1 MPTFNFDLCE
11 LPPEA
16 QSLRAEV
23 REFLRD
29 ALGGMAS
36 SKRALSWGGFDRE
49 FSRQLGARGWIGMMW
64 PKKYGGHERTAL
76 ERYVVLEECLSAGAP
91 VSAHWVADRQSGPLL
106 LRFGTEE
113 QRQRFLP
120 RIARGELAFAIGMS
134 EPDSGSDLASIR
146 TRAEHVEGGYRVNGT
161 KIWTSNA
168 HISDYAIALFRSKV
182 VPDKKHEGLSQF
194 LVDLKSPG
202 IRIRPIIDLAGGHH
216 FNEVHFEN
224 AFVPDDMLVGKEGEG
239 WRQVSTE
246 LAFAIGMSEPDSGSD
261 LASIRTRAEHVE
273 GGYRVNGTKIWTSN
287 AHISD
292 YAIALFRT
300 KVVPDKKHEGLS
312 QFLVDLKSEG
322 ISIRPIIDLAGG
334 HHFNEVHFQNCFV
347 PDDMLVGKEG
357 DGWKQVTTELAFER
371 SGPERYLSSIRLIIE
386 LIREVGREP
395 DERAAVVIG
404 RLTAHLVTLRQM
416 SLSIAGMLQ
425 AGQNPNLEAAVVK
438 DVGTCFEQEIPEV
451 VHALLGVEPR
461 LGSGS
466 QFERTFGYLVEHAPS
481 FSLRGGTR
489 EVLRGII
496 ARGLGLR

>member
-29 ALGGMAS
+29 ALGGMSS

-146 TRAEHVEGGYRVNGT
+146 TRAE
-161 KIWTSNA
+161 
-168 HISDYAIALFRSKV
+168 
-182 VPDKKHEGLSQF
+182 Q
-194 LVDLKSPG
+194 
-202 IRIRPIIDLAGGHH
+202 
-216 FNEVHFEN
+216 
-224 AFVPDDMLVGKEGEG
+224 
-239 WRQVSTE
+239 
-246 LAFAIGMSEPDSGSD
+246 
-261 LASIRTRAEHVE
+261 VE

-312 QFLVDLKSEG
+312 QFLVDLKSPG
-322 ISIRPIIDLAGG
+322 IRIRPIIDLAGG
-334 HHFNEVHFQNCFV
+334 HHFNEVHFENAIV

-357 DGWKQVTTELAFER
+357 EGWRQVSTELAFER
-371 SGPERYLSSIRLIIE
+371 SGPERYLSSIRLIME
-386 LIREVGREP
+386 LIREAGREP
-395 DERAAVVIG
+395 GERAAVVIG
-404 RLTAHLVTLRQM
+404 RFTAHLITLRQM
-416 SLSIAGMLQ
+416 SLSVAGMLQ

-438 DVGTCFEQEIPEV
+438 DVGTSFEQEIPET

-466 QFERTFGYLVEHAPS
+466 QFERTLGYLVQHAPS

-489 EVLRGII
+489 EILRGII

>member
-1 MPTFNFDLCE
+1 MPAVFRFALND
-11 LPPEA
+11 LPPE
-16 QSLRAEV
+16 SERLRAEV
-23 REFLRD
+23 RDFLRKEFSG
-29 ALGGMAS
+29 AAPV
-36 SKRALSWGGFDRE
+36 KRAKSWGGFDRE
-49 FSRQLGARGWIGMMW
+49 FSRRVGARGWIGMTW
-64 PKKYGGHERTAL
+64 PKAYGGHERSFL
-76 ERYVVLEECLSAGAP
+76 ERYVVMEEMLSAGAP

-120 RIARGELAFAIGMS
+120 RITKGELAFAIGMS

-146 TRAEHVEGGYRVNGT
+146 TRAEKVDGGYKVNGT

-168 HISDYAIALFRSKV
+168 HL
-182 VPDKKHEGLSQF
+182 
-194 LVDLKSPG
+194 
-202 IRIRPIIDLAGGHH
+202 
-216 FNEVHFEN
+216 
-224 AFVPDDMLVGKEGEG
+224 
-239 WRQVSTE
+239 
-246 LAFAIGMSEPDSGSD
+246 
-261 LASIRTRAEHVE
+261 
-273 GGYRVNGTKIWTSN
+273 
-287 AHISD
+287 SD

-322 ISIRPIIDLAGG
+322 IGIRPIIDLAGG
-334 HHFNEVHFQNCFV
+334 HHFNEVHFQNAFV

-357 DGWKQVTTELAFER
+357 EGWKQVTTELAFER
-371 SGPERYLSSIRLIIE
+371 SGPERYLSSIRLIME
-386 LIREVGREP
+386 LIREAGREP

-451 VHALLGVEPR
+451 VHALLGAEPR

>member
-1 MPTFNFDLCE
+1 VPTFNFTLGE
-11 LPPEA
+11 LPLEA
-16 QSLRAEV
+16 QKV
-23 REFLRD
+23 REEIRDFLNRELSGRS
-29 ALGGMAS
+29 A

-49 FSRQLGARGWIGMMW
+49 FSRKLGEAGFIGMTW
-64 PKKYGGHERTAL
+64 PKTYGGHERTAL
-76 ERYVVLEECLSAGAP
+76 ERYVVLEESLAAGAP
-91 VSAHWVADRQSGPLL
+91 TSAHWVADRQSGPLL
-106 LRFGTEE
+106 LRFGTEA

-146 TRAEHVEGGYRVNGT
+146 TRAERVKGGYRVNGT

-168 HISDYAIALFRSKV
+168 HL
-182 VPDKKHEGLSQF
+182 
-194 LVDLKSPG
+194 
-202 IRIRPIIDLAGGHH
+202 
-216 FNEVHFEN
+216 
-224 AFVPDDMLVGKEGEG
+224 
-239 WRQVSTE
+239 
-246 LAFAIGMSEPDSGSD
+246 
-261 LASIRTRAEHVE
+261 
-273 GGYRVNGTKIWTSN
+273 
-287 AHISD
+287 SD

-371 SGPERYLSSIRLIIE
+371 SGPERYLSSIQLIIE

-395 DERAAVVIG
+395 GERAAVTIG
-404 RLTAHLVTLRQM
+404 RLTAHLATLRQM
-416 SLSIAGMLQ
+416 SLSVAMMLQ

-438 DVGTCFEQEIPEV
+438 DVGTSFEQEIPEV
-451 VHALLGVEPR
+451 VHALLGIEPH
-461 LGSGS
+461 LASGS

>member
-76 ERYVVLEECLSAGAP
+76 ERYVVLEESLAAGAP
-91 VSAHWVADRQSGPLL
+91 TSAHWVADRQSGPLL

-120 RIARGELAFAIGMS
+120 RIAKGELAFAIGMS

-146 TRAEHVEGGYRVNGT
+146 TRAER
-161 KIWTSNA
+161 
-168 HISDYAIALFRSKV
+168 
-182 VPDKKHEGLSQF
+182 
-194 LVDLKSPG
+194 
-202 IRIRPIIDLAGGHH
+202 
-216 FNEVHFEN
+216 
-224 AFVPDDMLVGKEGEG
+224 
-239 WRQVSTE
+239 
-246 LAFAIGMSEPDSGSD
+246 
-261 LASIRTRAEHVE
+261 VE

-312 QFLVDLKSEG
+312 QFLVDLKSGG

-357 DGWKQVTTELAFER
+357 DGWKQVTTELAFARGGRHRTADRAPRHAAADVAVHRGHAAGGAEPEPR
-371 SGPERYLSSIRLIIE
+371 GRRRQGRRHVLRAGDPRGGPRAP
-386 LIREVGREP
+386 GG
-395 DERAAVVIG
+395 RAASRLGQPVRTHLRLPGRARAVLLAPRRHARGAARHHRPRPGAPLAMATETRSLLADTCTRLFTDQVTPVLIEAAEKGTWPAALWQALEENGLTLPQIPESRGGSGGEWADAHVVLVAAGRFAVPLPLPETMIG
-404 RLTAHLVTLRQM
+404 AWLLSASGLKVPLGPLTVAPVRPADRLT
-416 SLSIAGMLQ
+416 LSRDGGNWRLSGM
-425 AGQNPNLEAAVVK
+425 
-438 DVGTCFEQEIPEV
+438 
-451 VHALLGVEPR
+451 
-461 LGSGS
+461 
-466 QFERTFGYLVEHAPS
+466 
-481 FSLRGGTR
+481 
-489 EVLRGII
+489 
-496 ARGLGLR
+496 

>member
-23 REFLRD
+23 REFLRE
-29 ALGGMAS
+29 ALGGMSS

-168 HISDYAIALFRSKV
+168 HISDYAIALFRTKV

-224 AFVPDDMLVGKEGEG
+224 AIVPDDMLVGKEGEG

-246 LAFAIGMSEPDSGSD
+246 LAF
-261 LASIRTRAEHVE
+261 
-273 GGYRVNGTKIWTSN
+273 
-287 AHISD
+287 
-292 YAIALFRT
+292 
-300 KVVPDKKHEGLS
+300 
-312 QFLVDLKSEG
+312 
-322 ISIRPIIDLAGG
+322 
-334 HHFNEVHFQNCFV
+334 
-347 PDDMLVGKEG
+347 
-357 DGWKQVTTELAFER
+357 ER
-371 SGPERYLSSIRLIIE
+371 SGPERYLSSIQLLIE
-386 LIREVGREP
+386 TIREVGAEP
-395 DERAAVVIG
+395 GERAAVTVG
-404 RLTAHLVTLRQM
+404 RLVAHLTTLRQM
-416 SLSIAGMLQ
+416 SLSVAGMLQ

-438 DVGTCFEQEIPEV
+438 DVGTGFEQELPETI
-451 VHALLGVEPR
+451 HALMGVEPR
-461 LGSGS
+461 LDSGS
-466 QFERTFGYLVEHAPS
+466 PFERTLGFLMEHAPS

>member
-1 MPTFNFDLCE
+1 MATFNFHLGE
-11 LPPEA
+11 LPLEA
-16 QSLRAEV
+16 QKT
-23 REFLRD
+23 REEIRDFLNRE
-29 ALGGMAS
+29 LGDRSA

-49 FSRQLGARGWIGMMW
+49 FSRKLGAAGFIGLTW

-76 ERYVVLEECLSAGAP
+76 ERYVVLEESLSAGAP
-91 VSAHWVADRQSGPLL
+91 TSAHWVADRQSGPLL
-106 LRFGTEE
+106 LRFGTEA
-113 QRQRFLP
+113 QRERFLP

-146 TRAEHVEGGYRVNGT
+146 TRAERVEGGYRVNGT

-168 HISDYAIALFRSKV
+168 HL
-182 VPDKKHEGLSQF
+182 
-194 LVDLKSPG
+194 
-202 IRIRPIIDLAGGHH
+202 
-216 FNEVHFEN
+216 
-224 AFVPDDMLVGKEGEG
+224 
-239 WRQVSTE
+239 
-246 LAFAIGMSEPDSGSD
+246 
-261 LASIRTRAEHVE
+261 
-273 GGYRVNGTKIWTSN
+273 
-287 AHISD
+287 SD

-322 ISIRPIIDLAGG
+322 IGIRPIIDLAGG

-357 DGWKQVTTELAFER
+357 DGWKQVTTELSFER

-395 DERAAVVIG
+395 SERAAVLVG
-404 RLTAHLVTLRQM
+404 RLTAHLATLRQM
-416 SLSIAGMLQ
+416 SLSIAMMLQ
-425 AGQNPNLEAAVVK
+425 AGENPNLEAAVVK
-438 DVGTCFEQEIPEV
+438 DVGTSFEQEIPEV
-451 VHALLGVEPR
+451 VHALLGIEPR